1 MRSSTIGGKSVLP
14 ALGSRGTLAREP
26 DAVRCS
32 EYTEGAKNTP
42 NSFDFNEKKRMFI
55 AWIEGNKAWHILQ
68 F

>member
-32 EYTEGAKNTP
+32 EYTEGEKTTP
-42 NSFDFNEKKRMFI
+42 NLIDFGQKKRIFI
-55 AWIEGNKAWHILQ
+55 A
-68 F
+68 